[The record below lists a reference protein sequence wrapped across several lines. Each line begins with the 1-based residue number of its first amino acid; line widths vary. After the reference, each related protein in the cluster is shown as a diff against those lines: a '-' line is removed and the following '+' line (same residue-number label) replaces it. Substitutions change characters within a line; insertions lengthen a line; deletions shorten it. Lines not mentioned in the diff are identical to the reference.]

1 MDLSIICVNWNS
13 EEYLRQCIA
22 SIYEN
27 THGISFEI
35 VVVDNA
41 SPAGKVETLKE
52 EFPEIRIV
60 KSQMNIGFARA
71 NNLAF
76 KHSTGRYILI
86 LNPDTKLVGPAINIL
101 LSKIQSLPDAGIVGG
116 KLVDP
121 DLTVQTTSIQ
131 KFPTIL
137 NQLADIEM
145 LRLRWPHSPLWEIA
159 PLFTPQE
166 KPVKVD
172 VIPGACM
179 LMRRELFERV
189 GMFTE
194 DYFMYG
200 EDIDLNQKVARCGLS
215 NYYVSDAT
223 IVHYGGTSSKQQSAS
238 QWSTV
243 MKYRAMRK
251 YYVRNHSYVYALAYQ
266 GAMGCAALARV
277 ALIIAL
283 WPFGALLGKLRGLRA
298 AGAKWMTVLK
308 WALGLDKAMLRE
320 R

>member
-1 MDLSIICVNWNS
+1 MNLSIICVNWNS
-13 EEYLRQCIA
+13 EEYLRKCIA
-22 SIYEN
+22 SIYKN
-27 THGISFEI
+27 TNGIAFEI
-35 VVVDNA
+35 IVVDNA
-41 SPAGKVETLKE
+41 SPAGKVNTLKE
-52 EFPEIRIV
+52 EFPEIKV
-60 KSQMNIGFARA
+60 VQSDENIGFARA
-71 NNLAF
+71 NNLGF

-86 LNPDTKLVGPAINIL
+86 LNPDTELVGPAINIL
-101 LSKIQSLPDAGIVGG
+101 FNQIQSLPDAGIVGG

-145 LRLRWPHSPLWEIA
+145 LRLRWPNSPLWEIA
-159 PLFTPQE
+159 PLFTRQE

-179 LMRRELFERV
+179 LMKSELFDRV

-194 DYFMYG
+194 EYFMYG

-223 IVHYGGTSSKQQSAS
+223 IIHYGGTSSKQQSVK
-238 QWSTV
+238 QWPTV
-243 MKYRAMRK
+243 MKYRALRK
-251 YYVRNHSYVYALAYQ
+251 YYVRNRSYAYALAYQ
-266 GAMGCAALARV
+266 ATIGCAALTRV
-277 ALIIAL
+277 ALISVL
-283 WPFGALLGKLRGLRA
+283 LPFASKLGILLDLRA
-298 AGAKWMTVLK
+298 VRNKWVTVLK
-308 WALGLDKAMLRE
+308 WALGMGNTMLRE